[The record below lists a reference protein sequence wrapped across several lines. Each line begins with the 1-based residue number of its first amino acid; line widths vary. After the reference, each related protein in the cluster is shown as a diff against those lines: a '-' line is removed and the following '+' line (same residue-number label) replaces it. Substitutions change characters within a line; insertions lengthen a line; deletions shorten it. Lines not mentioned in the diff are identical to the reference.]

1 MLNITNNYGNANQNH
16 NEMSPHTPK
25 QTEFT
30 GPSAG
35 EEKDAK
41 KDSGDRKRMPRK
53 TPQST
58 G

>member
-25 QTEFT
+25 KTEFT

-53 TPQST
+53 THQST